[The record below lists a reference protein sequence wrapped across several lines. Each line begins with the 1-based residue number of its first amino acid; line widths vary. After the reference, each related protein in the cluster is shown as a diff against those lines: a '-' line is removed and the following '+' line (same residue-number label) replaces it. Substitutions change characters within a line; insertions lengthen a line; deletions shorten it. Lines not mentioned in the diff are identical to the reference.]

1 MPKRAVL
8 LVNLGSPDSTSVPDV
23 RRYLGEFLG
32 DPRVIDKPGSRLLR
46 SFLVNRIIIRKRVEN
61 SARAYAAIWTPEG
74 SPLLVTSRSVRDKL
88 AARLAGAGGLPAAPG
103 PPADKPACNLLGY
116 KPAGGT
122 AAATAPV
129 YLAMRY
135 GQPSIAS
142 VVAQLAADGVEHA
155 LLFPQYPHYA
165 MSSWETVVAE
175 VYEQAAR
182 LAPELRVDCV
192 QPFYNDADY
201 IDALVAS
208 ARPALAQP
216 HDLLL
221 FSYHGIPERHLRKA
235 DTSRA
240 HCTLVR
246 GCCEI
251 DSPVH
256 GTCYKAQCLRTT
268 RAFARRAALA
278 PGRHSVS
285 FQSRLAGEPWLSPF
299 TDETLARLPAAGVK
313 RLLVMSPAFVTDCL
327 ETLEEIAIAGRK
339 TFLEAGGES
348 YYQIPCLNDQPMYI
362 NFLEARARRWL
373 AGETPAATHTR
384 ERAALLADA

>member
-8 LVNLGSPDSTSVPDV
+8 LVNLGSPESTSVPDV
-23 RRYLGEFLG
+23 RRYLSEFLG
-32 DPRVIDKPGSRLLR
+32 DPRVIDKPDNRLLR
-46 SFLVNRIIIRKRVEN
+46 SFLVNQIIIRKRVEN
-61 SARAYAAIWTPEG
+61 SAHAYSTIWTPEG
-74 SPLLVTSRSVRDKL
+74 SPLIVTSRSVRDKL
-88 AARLAGAGGLPAAPG
+88 AARLAAA
-103 PPADKPACNLLGY
+103 KPDCNLMGY
-116 KPAGGT
+116 NPDADPD
-122 AAATAPV
+122 AAAAPV

-175 VYEQAAR
+175 ADEQAAR

-208 ARPALAQP
+208 ARPALARP

-268 RAFARRAALA
+268 QAFVRRAALA
-278 PGRHSVS
+278 PGRYSVS
-285 FQSRLAGEPWLSPF
+285 FQSRLVGEPWLSPF
-299 TDETLARLPAAGVK
+299 TDETLARLPSAGVK

-348 YYQIPCLNDQPMYI
+348 YYQIPCLNDQPMYMD
-362 NFLEARARRWL
+362 FLEARVRRWL
-373 AGETPAATHTR
+373 AGEAPAATQAR
-384 ERAALLADA
+384 ERAALLAQA